1 MKSILIAVAI
11 AMAVTACASNPS
23 AEQAYYQAAAA
34 EQGRPLVELV
44 AEPGQ
49 AITGLQSLRVYA
61 PQTGGGV
68 RQYQKQYHPAWGI
81 AASAV
86 QIGLP
91 IYLGGKAAV
100 DLADSVGKHVGAV
113 ARDVVVVEQPDPTI
127 VQTPDPV
134 IVQQPGPVIVQQPP
148 PLVVDQPPPIIVDP
162 VVIEQP
168 DPIIINQ
175 PSP

>member
-1 MKSILIAVAI
+1 MKLILLAAI
-11 AMAVTACASNPS
+11 ALVVGCASNPS
-23 AEQAYYQAAAA
+23 AEQAYYQAASA

-61 PQTGGGV
+61 PSTAGGV

-100 DLADSVGKHVGAV
+100 DLADSVGKSVGAV
-113 ARDVVVVEQPDPTI
+113 ARDVVVVDQPAPIT
-127 VQTPDPV
+127 VDPV
-134 IVQQPGPVIVQQPP
+134 IVEQPAPVTQPS
-148 PLVVDQPPPIIVDP
+148 PIIVGP
-162 VVIEQP
+162 P
-168 DPIIINQ
+168 DPIIIEQ
-175 PSP
+175 PAPIVIPPPDPIFVDQPVFVGE